1 VFESF
6 VIGHLV
12 CGNVVGLKYW
22 RAEEVKPC
30 HDVTIQRL

>member
-12 CGNVVGLKYW
+12 CGNVGGLKYW
-22 RAEEVKPC
+22 RAEEVKPS
-30 HDVTIQRL
+30 HDETI